1 MAINFGIALGKA
13 LESGLSTYE
22 RLGEEEMR
30 QMQRDKMRKDLEQE
44 KALDALYAEKL
55 GRVGKD
61 VTTYTPD
68 MQTPE
73 AGYYPPGTEPKEAL
87 PTGRAGA
94 NYVSDSD
101 GMALK
106 ETTKQYTQREA
117 LSDIARDAAVVG
129 GRKGAVEAMQ
139 FKSVARASG
148 IEEKFDDSMQK
159 LNNTL
164 ATIQGTAESG
174 GLKGLADAAE
184 KEGLKVKFVEG
195 KNGVGGR
202 INVLGPN
209 GDVIETVTSVSDA
222 TSKLE
227 QLAMK
232 NFMTSNLALLGS
244 YDKLAAYMQGER
256 KLDIDEQANRDKGA
270 YYKSEAT
277 LNEARVGQ
285 INETKAGREA
295 AKPFMDKYQAMT
307 PEQRN
312 GPEGQQ
318 LLKDAAVA
326 TAIKTGDFRAL
337 AKDSP
342 EGRAAEAF
350 DKAVQEAQKNQTPMP
365 NRAEFF
371 GNYGIAPPEVVQGQ
385 QAKVDDLVKQGKTKE
400 ADELVKKHNSVFPHS
415 KLKMAEVKPVALDA
429 KGVPVKSNTSAAA
442 NRAPAVKA
450 ALPVEKTP
458 GGTPVSQ
465 TNWAKGLQTGRMAT
479 LEKELANET
488 NPRAKMAIQAK
499 INKLKES
506 S

>member
-1 MAINFGIALGKA
+1 MAINWGIALGQAAKT
-13 LESGLSTYE
+13 GLDMYE
-22 RLGEEEMR
+22 RLGEEELR
-30 QMQRDKMRKDLEQE
+30 AMQRDKMRKDLQQE

-55 GRVGKD
+55 GKVGKD
-61 VTTYTPD
+61 VSTFTPD
-68 MQTPE
+68 TATPE
-73 AGYYPPGTEPKEAL
+73 TGYYPQGTEPKEAL

-106 ETTKQYTQREA
+106 ETTKQYTQKEA
-117 LSDIARDAAVVG
+117 FSDIAKEAGVVG
-129 GRKGAVEAMQ
+129 GRKGAMEAMQ
-139 FKSVARASG
+139 YKSAARASG
-148 IEEKFDDSMQK
+148 IEEKFDASMEK

-174 GLKGLADAAE
+174 GLKGLADAAK
-184 KEGLKVKFVEG
+184 KEGLKVEFVEG
-195 KNGVGGR
+195 KNSVGK
-202 INVLGPN
+202 INVLGPK
-209 GDVIETVTSVSDA
+209 GDVIETVTSVGDA

-232 NFMTSNLALLGS
+232 NFMNSNLSLLGS
-244 YDKLAAYMQGER
+244 YDKVAAYMQGNR
-256 KLDIDEQANRDKGA
+256 KLDIDEQANKDKGA

-277 LNEARVGQ
+277 LNEARIGQ

-342 EGRAAEAF
+342 EGRAADAF
-350 DKAVQEAQKNQTPMP
+350 DKAVQESQKNGTPMP

-385 QAKVDDLVKQGKTKE
+385 QTKVDDLVKQGKTKE
-400 ADELVKKHNSVFPHS
+400 AEELVKKHNNVFPHS
-415 KLKMAEVKPVALDA
+415 KLKMGEVKPIPVNE
-429 KGVPVKSNTSAAA
+429 KGIPVKA
-442 NRAPAVKA
+442 NASAPAIKA
-450 ALPVEKTP
+450 AMPAGTTAA
-458 GGTPVSQ
+458 GTPVAE
-465 TNWAKGLQTGRMAT
+465 TNWAKGLQTGRMTT
-479 LEKELANET
+479 LEKELAAET

-499 INKLKES
+499 INKLKETS
-506 S
+506 

>member
-1 MAINFGIALGKA
+1 MAINWGAALGAAVDTGIK
-13 LESGLSTYE
+13 TYE

-30 QMQRDKMRKDLEQE
+30 AMQREKMRKDLEQE

-55 GRVGKD
+55 GKVGKD

-68 MQTPE
+68 MTTPE
-73 AGYYPPGTEPKEAL
+73 TGFYPAGTEPKEAL

-106 ETTKQYTQREA
+106 ESTKQYTQKDA
-117 LSDIARDAAVVG
+117 YSDIAREAAIVG
-129 GRKGAVEAMQ
+129 GRKGGMEAMQ
-139 FKSVARASG
+139 YKSAARASE
-148 IEEKFDDSMQK
+148 IEDKFDASMVK

-174 GLKGLADAAE
+174 GLKGLADAAK
-184 KEGLKVKFVEG
+184 KEGLKVEFVEG
-195 KNGVGGR
+195 SNGVGK
-202 INVLGPN
+202 INVLGPK
-209 GDVIETVTSVSDA
+209 GDVIETVTSVADA

-232 NFMTSNLALLGS
+232 NFMNSNLALLGS
-244 YDKLAAYMQGER
+244 YDKVAAYMQGER
-256 KLDIDEQANRDKGA
+256 KLSIDEQANKDKGA
-270 YYKSEAT
+270 YYKSEAK
-277 LNEARVGQ
+277 LNEARIGQ
-285 INETKAGREA
+285 INETKEGRAA
-295 AKPFMDKYQAMT
+295 AKPFMDKYAAMT

-342 EGRAAEAF
+342 EGRAADAF
-350 DKAVQEAQKNQTPMP
+350 DKAVQEAQKNNTPIP

-371 GNYGIAPPEVVQGQ
+371 GAYGIAPPEVVQGQ

-400 ADELVKKHNSVFPHS
+400 AEELVKKHNSVFPHS
-415 KLKMAEVKPVALDA
+415 KLKMAEVKPVAVDA
-429 KGVPVKSNTSAAA
+429 KGVPVKTNTSAPAPK
-442 NRAPAVKA
+442 APAIKA
-450 ALPVEKTP
+450 ALPAGATAA
-458 GGTPVSQ
+458 GTSVSE
-465 TNWAKGLQTGRMAT
+465 TNWAKGLQAGKIQT
-479 LEKELANET
+479 LEKELAAET

-499 INKLKES
+499 LNKLKETS
-506 S
+506 

>member
-1 MAINFGIALGKA
+1 MAINWGAALGAAVDTGIK
-13 LESGLSTYE
+13 TYE
-22 RLGEEEMR
+22 RLGEEELR
-30 QMQRDKMRKDLEQE
+30 AMQREKFKKDLEQE
-44 KALDALYAEKL
+44 KALDALYSEKL

-61 VTTYTPD
+61 VSTFTPD
-68 MQTPE
+68 MATPE
-73 AGYYPPGTEPKEAL
+73 TGFYPAGTEPKEAL
-87 PTGRAGA
+87 PAGRAGA

-106 ETTKQYTQREA
+106 ETTKQYTQKEA
-117 LSDIARDAAVVG
+117 LSDIAREAAVVG

-139 FKSVARASG
+139 FKSVARASD
-148 IEEKFDDSMQK
+148 IEDKFDASMNK

-174 GLKGLADAAE
+174 GLKGLADAAK
-184 KEGLKVKFVEG
+184 KEGLKVEFVEG
-195 KNGVGGR
+195 KNGVGK
-202 INVLGPN
+202 INVLGPK
-209 GDVIETVTSVSDA
+209 GDVIETVTSVGDA

-232 NFMTSNLALLGS
+232 NFMNSNLALLGS
-244 YDKLAAYMQGER
+244 YDKVAAYMQGNR

-277 LNEARVGQ
+277 LNEARIGQ

-342 EGRAAEAF
+342 EGRAADAF
-350 DKAVQEAQKNQTPMP
+350 DKAVQESQKNGTPMP

-385 QAKVDDLVKQGKTKE
+385 QAKVDQLVKDGKTKE
-400 ADELVKKHNSVFPHS
+400 AEELVKKHNSVFPHS
-415 KLKMAEVKPVALDA
+415 KLKVGEVKPIPVDA
-429 KGVPVKSNTSAAA
+429 KGVPVKTNASAPA
-442 NRAPAVKA
+442 NRAPAIKA
-450 ALPVEKTP
+450 ALPAGTTAA
-458 GGTPVSQ
+458 GTPVAE
-465 TNWAKGLQTGRMAT
+465 TNWAKGLQAGRMTT
-479 LEKELANET
+479 LEKELAAET

-499 INKLKES
+499 INKLKETS
-506 S
+506 